1 MKPNWVFIKY
11 HNMIGRSYLV
21 ICDGINQFLDKSIQ
35 GFGIL
40 NIQ

>member
-1 MKPNWVFIKY
+1 MKPRWMFIRD
-11 HNMIGRSYLV
+11 HNMIERSYLV
-21 ICDGINQFLDKSIQ
+21 ICDGISQLLHKSIQ